1 MKKKCKRLPKW
12 SRNRFQNA
20 SKINARTGFRKMRE
34 IIKNHVSLKSK
45 IIEIHCKNNGFWWF
59 RRLHVRTVKISKKHQ
74 NETKFHPKFNEKS
87 IQKTCSKKESPN
99 MKTHQ
104 KNDPKMEPKSIKNH
118 SKNRCE
124 KRYEKKG
131 AIPEKTLARQNARNP
146 QRLSF
151 QKTPSE
157 ENREESQLKLANKVE
172 CKKWSAKGTYRK
184 ASAEREP
191 TQDLNTLG
199 GQRPRADLIQV
210 PTAKF
215 RTWSQRMIFEWGF
228 YHRFAWYELQD
239 IQLILNDWVGA
250 LSTNYMLCLPPATNY
265 MLCVPDDS
273 MISQI

>member
-1 MKKKCKRLPKW
+1 MLGKR
-12 SRNRFQNA
+12 NQ
-20 SKINARTGFRKMRE
+20 
-34 IIKNHVSLKSK
+34 
-45 IIEIHCKNNGFWWF
+45 
-59 RRLHVRTVKISKKHQ
+59 
-74 NETKFHPKFNEKS
+74 
-87 IQKTCSKKESPN
+87 N

-104 KNDPKMEPKSIKNH
+104 KSDSKMEPKSIKNH

-124 KRYEKKG
+124 KRDEKKG
-131 AIPEKTLARQNARNP
+131 AIPEKTLGRQNARNP

-184 ASAEREP
+184 ASADREP
-191 TQDLNTLG
+191 TTHLNTLG
-199 GQRPRADLIQV
+199 GQRPRADSLIQV

-239 IQLILNDWVGA
+239 IQLIPG
-250 LSTNYMLCLPPATNY
+250 YMLALWLGECLGRGFVHHTQRTSSGDRRWVLGGWVWLGGLVGWMSVALFRTRVADY
-265 MLCVPDDS
+265 
-273 MISQI
+273 IG